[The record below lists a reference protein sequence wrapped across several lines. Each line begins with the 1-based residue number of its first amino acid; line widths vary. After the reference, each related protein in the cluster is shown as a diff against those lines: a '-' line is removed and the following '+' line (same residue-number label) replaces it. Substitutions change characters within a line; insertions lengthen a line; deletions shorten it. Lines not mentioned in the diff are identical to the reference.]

1 VDPLPANAAG
11 RALRDAVAW
20 LPAADRPAYRAAGTL
35 ARVTAR
41 TGLSG
46 PGLYAVFFGAR
57 LYHGLADVL
66 ERRLQAHARAAARLG
81 FALGGHRVFVA
92 PMTRPPAVL
101 RAIEKAINRR
111 LLERHR
117 ARVTN
122 QRAERQAQRLAS
134 LPPMP
139 PMPEESAM
147 HAFACQCPQCR
158 SAGKLPQLEFAFEGA
173 DESGFEYERAY
184 DEAEEYELA
193 MELLSVSS
201 EEELDRF
208 LGKLVRGAWKGL
220 KKVGRFVGRVAK
232 PLGGVLRGVAKA
244 ALPFVGGALGSFIPI
259 PGVGTM
265 IGRAVGQ
272 AVSSALEAEVI
283 GLEGEAQDIERA
295 RRFVRIATS
304 AAQQAARTAASGDP
318 QRVAQQA
325 VLEAA
330 RRHLPKM
337 ARARPAYG
345 ATGATG
351 ATGRWRRRPDRS
363 IVLFG
368 A

>member
-1 VDPLPANAAG
+1 MDALPVTAAG
-11 RALRDAVAW
+11 QALRDAIAA
-20 LPAADRPAYRAAGTL
+20 LPAADRPVYRPAGTL
-35 ARVTAR
+35 ARPVAVPGQR
-41 TGLSG
+41 G
-46 PGLYAVFFGAR
+46 PGLYALFFDTR

-92 PMTRPPAVL
+92 PMARPLAAL

-117 ARVTN
+117 ALATN
-122 QRAERQAQRLAS
+122 QRAELQAEALAPLAQERS
-134 LPPMP
+134 
-139 PMPEESAM
+139 M

-158 SAGKLPQLEFAFEGA
+158 SPGELPQFEFAYEGEEEA
-173 DESGFEYERAY
+173 GLGYELAF

-201 EEELDRF
+201 EEELDQF

-265 IGRAVGQ
+265 VGRALGQ
-272 AVSSALEAEVI
+272 AVSSALEAEVV
-283 GLEGEAQDIERA
+283 GFEGELQNIERA
-295 RRFVRIATS
+295 RRFVR
-304 AAQQAARTAASGDP
+304 
-318 QRVAQQA
+318 VAGS
-325 VLEAA
+325 AA
-330 RRHLPKM
+330 RRLAQSDAAGHPLAEAHRAVLGAARQHLG
-337 ARARPAYG
+337 RSG
-345 ATGATG
+345 AA
-351 ATGRWRRRPDRS
+351 AAGRWQRQGQR